1 MKKYGEVEDMN
12 LEINYYHVDVFSHVA
27 QKMGYEI
34 KEEQLEVMH
43 KKFLAKA
50 DEKKE
55 IYDYDVME
63 LLEKE
68 TMIEKNVERN
78 LWKLEDFQMKIG
90 MADYS
95 AEICVSKNGKTMRTK
110 EKGNGAID
118 AMYSAILT
126 ACDIPAEIMD
136 YRIQNLGKQ
145 KEALGKVVV
154 EIAYAEQVYYGK
166 AIEYDVMRASAL
178 ALINALNKIVLQE
191 K

>member
-1 MKKYGEVEDMN
+1 
-12 LEINYYHVDVFSHVA
+12 
-27 QKMGYEI
+27 
-34 KEEQLEVMH
+34 
-43 KKFLAKA
+43 
-50 DEKKE
+50 
-55 IYDYDVME
+55 
-63 LLEKE
+63 
-68 TMIEKNVERN
+68 
-78 LWKLEDFQMKIG
+78 MKIG

-95 AEICVSKNGKTMRTK
+95 AEICVSKNGKTMRAK

-191 K
+191 KQQKARSSDEKGDLAFFMSVIVNLKIVLNRL